1 MWRPDRV
8 QYIPKSMTD
17 YTEKAPKEQNLRRGW
32 TTGACATAAT
42 KAALVA
48 LVSSRFPDPVSIVLP
63 KGHAPAF
70 VLDCER
76 LESDFAEVGIIKD
89 AGDDPD
95 VTHGALILS
104 KVAFAKKGSG
114 IRFFAGEGVGMVTRP
129 GLPIPVGEP
138 AINPV
143 PRQLMRAVVEELSQE
158 YGFSPDVD
166 ITISVRN
173 GEKLAK
179 HTWNPR
185 LGIVGGISILGTT
198 GVVVPF
204 SCSAWIHSIQRG
216 VDVARAE
223 GQEHVAG
230 CTGSTSEK
238 TVRNLY
244 GLPEFAMLDMGDFVG
259 GMLKYLRRNPVAR
272 VTIGGG
278 FAKLAKLAAGH
289 MDLHSGRSQ
298 VDFDWMAGEVAS
310 LGGDTRLVDRVR
322 QANTALAVLQLC
334 TADGIDIASHV
345 AKMAQKQ
352 AVKLL
357 GSSDIALDIVVIA
370 RDGTLLSQSE
380 ILTYDQL
387 EPAP

>member
-1 MWRPDRV
+1 MWRLDELH
-8 QYIPKSMTD
+8 YIPKYMTD
-17 YTEKAPKEQNLRRGW
+17 YTEKAPNEGNLRRGW

-42 KAALVA
+42 KAALNA
-48 LVSSRFPDPVSIVLP
+48 LVTSHFPDPVSIVLP
-63 KGHAPAF
+63 KGQEPSF
-70 VLDCER
+70 VLDCET
-76 LESDFAEVGIIKD
+76 LAEDYAEAGIIKD

-104 KVAFAKKGSG
+104 KVRFGPEGAG

-129 GLPIPVGEP
+129 GLPIAVGEP

-143 PRQLMRAVVEELSQE
+143 PRQLMREVVQALAAEH
-158 YGFSPDVD
+158 GFAPDVD

-185 LGIVGGISILGTT
+185 LGIIGGLSILGTT
-198 GVVVPF
+198 GIVVPF

-216 VDVARAE
+216 IDVARAE
-223 GQEHVAG
+223 GQGHVAG

-238 TVRNLY
+238 TVRTLHQ
-244 GLPEFAMLDMGDFVG
+244 LPEFAMVDMGDFVG

-278 FAKLAKLAAGH
+278 FAKLTKLAQGH

-298 VDFDWMAGEVAS
+298 VDFDWLADRIAS
-310 LGGDTRLVDRVR
+310 LGGEKPLVEQAR

-334 TADGIDIASHV
+334 DAAGVSIVPLVAS
-345 AKMAQKQ
+345 KAQR
-352 AVKLL
+352 AAFRIL
-357 GSSDIALDIVVIA
+357 GPCTIALDIVVIA
-370 RDGTLLSQSE
+370 RDGTLLGQSE